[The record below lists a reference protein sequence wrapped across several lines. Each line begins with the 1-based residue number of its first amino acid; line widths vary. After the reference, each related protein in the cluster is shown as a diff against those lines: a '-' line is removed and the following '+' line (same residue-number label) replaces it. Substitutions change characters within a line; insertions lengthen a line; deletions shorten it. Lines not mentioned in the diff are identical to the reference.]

1 MIAEDIPNWLQTHID
16 KVHHLGIFGDENT
29 TKPNHVLINEYKP
42 GQGISPHL
50 DGSLFY
56 PTIAT
61 ISLGS
66 HTVLNFYEPLSDQE
80 MSDGC
85 CSSLEDR
92 LRFKIYVPRRSLILI
107 QDQMFHHYLHGI
119 EEIKEDSCDSNLIVP
134 PQIDIKD
141 VQLKRETRVSLT
153 IRHVPNTK
161 KIKNLFGGK
170 F

>member
-16 KVHHLGIFGDENT
+16 KVHQLGIFGDENT
-29 TKPNHVLINEYKP
+29 TKPNHVLINEYKA

-80 MSDGC
+80 MSDSC

-92 LRFKIYVPRRSLILI
+92 LKFKIYIPRRSLILI
-107 QDQMFHHYLHGI
+107 QEQMFHHYLHGI

-134 PQIDIKD
+134 PQIDIKG
-141 VQLKRETRVSLT
+141 VSLKRETHVSLT
-153 IRHVPNTK
+153 IRHVLNAK
-161 KIKNLFGGK
+161 KFKIRL
-170 F
+170 